1 MRERIRDTLSEA
13 LVADPARSQILGW
26 TRLGHLELVRPRRG
40 RPLAEALLEPR
51 SGGALVKSA
60 VTVGHDVLRALR
72 REARAQPGRKW
83 RLTVAPDVAAALAG
97 AAASALRALEE
108 RFGREIIV
116 ASDSSFGRER
126 FEIAPV

>member
-1 MRERIRDTLSEA
+1 MCS
-13 LVADPARSQILGW
+13 
-26 TRLGHLELVRPRRG
+26 
-40 RPLAEALLEPR
+40 
-51 SGGALVKSA
+51 
-60 VTVGHDVLRALR
+60 ALR
-72 REARAQPGRKW
+72 RGARAQPGRKW

-97 AAASALRALEE
+97 AAANALRALEE